1 MAVTSEQHVPVLIVG
16 AGPIG
21 LALAGDLGRRG
32 IDCLVI
38 EQSDG
43 VVYHPRATAINARTM
58 ELLRRFGVAE
68 RVKRDGTPP
77 DFPHTAL
84 YLTGFGGF
92 EIARIER
99 PSHGGSTP
107 SPISPERP
115 QRCNQIWFDP
125 ILLDH
130 AKSFPNIAIRYRCRF
145 EALREAGEHVI
156 VTARDLASDSEVT
169 IVAQYVADCS
179 GSHSRIRRQLGIAMS
194 GTEAGGGAATEYHL
208 SAFMR
213 LPELWKHHDK
223 GKAALT
229 FFIDEKGN
237 WRNLVMIDG
246 KELYRYGLTGKEFYD
261 NPDAVDVE
269 ALFQDVAGPNIPHEI
284 LSVLRWSA
292 SDVVADRYRTG
303 HVFLVGDAAHQN
315 HPSGGFG
322 LNTGMG
328 DMDNIGWKLAATL
341 QGWGGAHLLDSYETE
356 RRPIGLRN
364 INQAWLGYADNR
376 DRPSHPDI
384 RKDTPAGAA
393 ARAKMKEQI
402 LASQPAMVLTDGIAL
417 GYRYE
422 SSPIICPDDSEPT
435 ADNPTRYLPTARP
448 GARAPHAWL
457 KPPQNNSG
465 QSTIDLYGGGFV
477 LLRLGDDA
485 PDASAIEHAF
495 RERQM
500 PIATVAIGDPVIAK
514 LYEKKLVLVR
524 PDGHVAWRGD
534 AVHQDP
540 LSLAD
545 RVRGASE

>member
-1 MAVTSEQHVPVLIVG
+1 MAAAAENIPVLIVG

-32 IDCLVI
+32 VECLVI

-43 VVYHPRATAINARTM
+43 VVFHPRATAINARTM
-58 ELLRRFGVAE
+58 ELLRRFGVSE

-84 YLTGFGGF
+84 YLTGFNGF

-99 PSHGGSTP
+99 PSHGGSAP

-130 AKSFPNIAIRYRCRF
+130 AKSFPNVTIRHRCRF
-145 EALREAGEHVI
+145 EALREDGDHVI
-156 VTARDLASDSEVT
+156 VTARDLASDQEIT

-179 GSHSRIRRQLGIAMS
+179 GSHSRVRRALGIEMR
-194 GTEAGGGAATEYHL
+194 GTEGREADTEYHL

-246 KELYRYGLTGKEFYD
+246 KELYRYGIDGKEFYD
-261 NPDAVDVE
+261 NPDGTDIE
-269 ALFQDVAGPNIPHEI
+269 KMFLDVAGPSIPYEI

-292 SDVVADRYRTG
+292 ADVVADRYRIG
-303 HVFLVGDAAHQN
+303 RVLLVGDAAHQN

-328 DMDNIGWKLAATL
+328 DMDNIGWKLAATV
-341 QGWGGAHLLDSYETE
+341 QGWGGAHLLDSYEVE

-364 INQAWLGYADNR
+364 INQAWLGHADNR
-376 DRPSHPDI
+376 DRPTHPDI
-384 RKDTPAGAA
+384 RKDTKAGAE
-393 ARAKMKEQI
+393 ARTKMKEQI
-402 LASQPAMVLTDGIAL
+402 LGSQPAMVLTDGIAL

-422 SSPIICPDDSEPT
+422 ASPIIWPDSSEPT
-435 ADNPTRYLPTARP
+435 PDHPTVYQPTTRP
-448 GARAPHAWL
+448 GARAPHGWIEPG
-457 KPPQNNSG
+457 KK
-465 QSTIDLYGGGFV
+465 STVDLFGAGFV
-477 LLRLGDDA
+477 LLRLGADA
-485 PDASAIEHAF
+485 PDAGAIERAF

-500 PIATVAIGDPVIAK
+500 PIATVAINDPAIAK
-514 LYEKKLVLVR
+514 LYETKLVLVR

-534 AVHQDP
+534 TVHQDP

-545 RVRGASE
+545 RLRGATE

>member
-1 MAVTSEQHVPVLIVG
+1 MAVKAEHTQVLIVG

-32 IDCLVI
+32 TPCLVI

-84 YLTGFGGF
+84 YLTGFNGY

-99 PSHGGSTP
+99 PSHGGSAP
-107 SPISPERP
+107 SAISPERP

-125 ILLDH
+125 ILLDY
-130 AKSFPNIAIRYRCRF
+130 AKSLPTVTLRYRCRF
-145 EALREAGEHVI
+145 EALREEGDHVI
-156 VTARDLASDSEVT
+156 VTARDLATDEEVT

-179 GSHSRIRRQLGIAMS
+179 GSHSRLRRSLGVEMR
-194 GTEAGGGAATEYHL
+194 GTEGREADTEYHL

-246 KELYRYGLTGKEFYD
+246 KELYRFGLDGKDFYD

-269 ALFQDVAGPNIPHEI
+269 KLWLDVAGPSIPHEI

-292 SDVVADRYRTG
+292 ADVVADRYRIG
-303 HVFLVGDAAHQN
+303 RVFLVGDAAHQN

-328 DMDNIGWKLAATL
+328 DMDNIGWKLAATIE
-341 QGWGGAHLLDSYETE
+341 GWGGAHLLDSYETE

-364 INQAWLGYADNR
+364 INQAWLGHADNR
-376 DRPSHPDI
+376 DRPTHPDI

-393 ARAKMKEQI
+393 ARATMKEQI
-402 LASQPAMVLTDGIAL
+402 LGSQVAMVLTDGIAL

-422 SSPIICPDDSEPT
+422 GSPIICPDTSPATPDH
-435 ADNPTRYLPTARP
+435 PTRYQPTTRP
-448 GARAPHAWL
+448 GGRAPHAWI
-457 KPPQNNSG
+457 KDG
-465 QSTIDLYGGGFV
+465 RSTVDLFGDGFV
-477 LLRLGDDA
+477 LLRFGADA
-485 PDASAIEHAF
+485 PDGGAIERAF
-495 RERQM
+495 RARQV
-500 PIATVAIGDPVIAK
+500 PIATVAIDDPAIAQ

-524 PDGHVAWRGD
+524 PDGHVGWRGD
-534 AVHQDP
+534 TVHQDP

-545 RVRGASE
+545 RLRGASE

>member
-1 MAVTSEQHVPVLIVG
+1 MAVTVDHTPVLIVG

-21 LALAGDLGRRG
+21 LSLAGDLGRRG
-32 IDCLVI
+32 IECLVI

-43 VVYHPRATAINARTM
+43 IIYHPRATAINARTM

-84 YLTGFGGF
+84 YLTGFDGF

-99 PSHGGSTP
+99 PSHGGTAP

-130 AKSFPNIAIRYRCRF
+130 AKSFPSVKIRYHWRF
-145 EALREAGEHVI
+145 QSLREEGDHVI
-156 VTARDLASDSEVT
+156 VTARDLVGDEDRE
-169 IVAQYVADCS
+169 IVAHYVADCS
-179 GSHSRIRRQLGIAMS
+179 GSHSRIRRAFHIGM
-194 GTEAGGGAATEYHL
+194 GGVAGEGVAEPEYHL

-229 FFIDEKGN
+229 FFVDEKGS

-246 KELYRYGLTGKEFYD
+246 KELYRFGIDGKEFYD
-261 NPDAVDVE
+261 NPDAVDIE
-269 ALFQDVAGPNIPHEI
+269 AQFTDAAGPGIPHEI
-284 LSVLRWSA
+284 ISVLRWAA
-292 SDVVADRYRTG
+292 SDVVADRYRVG
-303 HVFLVGDAAHQN
+303 RVFLVGDAAHQN

-328 DMDNIGWKLAATL
+328 DMDNLGWKLAATL
-341 QGWGGAHLLDSYETE
+341 QGWGGAHLLDSYEAE
-356 RRPIGLRN
+356 RRPVGLRN
-364 INQAWLGYADNR
+364 INQAWLGHADNR
-376 DRPSHPDI
+376 DRPTHPEI
-384 RKDTPAGAA
+384 RQDTPAGAE
-393 ARAKMKEQI
+393 ARARMKTQI
-402 LASQPAMVLTDGIAL
+402 LDSQPAMVLTDGIAL
-417 GYRYE
+417 GYHYE
-422 SSPIICPDDSEPT
+422 NSPIVCPDGSAATPDTVSLYQPT
-435 ADNPTRYLPTARP
+435 SRP
-448 GARAPHAWL
+448 GSRAPHAWL
-457 KPPQNNSG
+457 KPG
-465 QSTIDLYGGGFV
+465 QSTVDLFGGGFV
-477 LLRLGDDA
+477 LLRLGADA
-485 PDASAIEHAF
+485 PDGSAIERAF
-495 RERQM
+495 RQRQM
-500 PIATVAIGDPVIAK
+500 PIATIAIADPEIAR

-524 PDGHVAWRGD
+524 PDGHVAWRAD
-534 AVHQDP
+534 TMHQDP

>member
-1 MAVTSEQHVPVLIVG
+1 MAVMAENIPVLIVG

-21 LALAGDLGRRG
+21 LALAADLGKRG
-32 IDCLVI
+32 IETLVI

-43 VVYHPRATAINARTM
+43 IVYHPRATAINARTM
-58 ELLRRFGVAE
+58 EILRRHGLAE

-84 YLTGFGGF
+84 YITGFHGF

-99 PSHGGSTP
+99 PSHGGSAP

-115 QRCNQIWFDP
+115 QRCNQLWFDP
-125 ILLDH
+125 ILLDYV
-130 AKSFPNIAIRYRCRF
+130 KTLPSVTLRYRCRF
-145 EALREAGEHVI
+145 ETLRQEGEHVI
-156 VTARDLASDSEVT
+156 VTARDLVSDQPVT
-169 IVAQYVADCS
+169 ITAQYVADCS
-179 GSHSRIRRQLGIAMS
+179 GSHSRIRRALGIAMT
-194 GTEAGGGAATEYHL
+194 GAGSTGETEYHL

-246 KELYRYGLTGKEFYD
+246 KELYRYGLSGKEYYD
-261 NPDAVDVE
+261 NPEAVDIN
-269 ALFQDVAGPNIPHEI
+269 ALFDDVAGPDIPREI
-284 LSVLRWSA
+284 ISVLRWSA
-292 SDVVADRYRTG
+292 ADVVADSYRAG
-303 HVFLVGDAAHQN
+303 RIFLIGDAAHQN

-328 DMDNIGWKLAATL
+328 DMDNIGWKLAATV
-341 QGWGGAHLLDSYETE
+341 QGWGGEHLLDSYEAE
-356 RRPIGLRN
+356 RRPVGLRN
-364 INQAWLGYADNR
+364 INQAWLGHADNR
-376 DRPSHPDI
+376 DRPTHPEI
-384 RKDTPAGAA
+384 RKDTPAGAE

-402 LASQPAMVLTDGIAL
+402 LGSQPAMVLTDGIAL
-417 GYRYE
+417 GYRYDG
-422 SSPIICPDDSEPT
+422 SPIIWSDDSAPT
-435 ADNPTRYLPTARP
+435 PDHPTVYKPTSRP
-448 GARAPHAWL
+448 GSRAPHAWIE
-457 KPPQNNSG
+457 PG
-465 QSTIDLYGGGFV
+465 QKSIVDLYGNGFV
-477 LLRLGDDA
+477 LLRFGGDA
-485 PDASAIEHAF
+485 PDGEPIERAF

-500 PIATVAIGDPVIAK
+500 PIATVAIADPAIAA

-524 PDGHVAWRGD
+524 PDGHVAWRAD
-534 AVHQDP
+534 AMHQDP

>member
-1 MAVTSEQHVPVLIVG
+1 MAVVTEHIPVLIVG

-43 VVYHPRATAINARTM
+43 IVYHPRATAINARTM
-58 ELLRRFGVAE
+58 ELLRRFGVSE

-84 YLTGFGGF
+84 YLTGFNGF

-99 PSHGGSTP
+99 PSHGGSAP

-125 ILLDH
+125 ILLDY
-130 AKSFPNIAIRYRCRF
+130 AKSFPNVTIRHRCRF
-145 EALREAGEHVI
+145 EAMREDGEHVV
-156 VTARDLASDSEVT
+156 VTARDLTNDAEVT

-179 GSHSRIRRQLGIAMS
+179 GSHSRLRRGLGIEMR
-194 GTEAGGGAATEYHL
+194 GTDGREADTEYHL

-229 FFIDEKGN
+229 FFIDERGN

-246 KELYRYGLTGKEFYD
+246 KELYRYGLDGKDLYD
-261 NPDAVDVE
+261 NPDAVDVK
-269 ALFQDVAGPNIPHEI
+269 ALFEDVAGPNIPYEV

-292 SDVVADRYRTG
+292 ADVVADRYRIG
-303 HVFLVGDAAHQN
+303 RVFFVGDAAHQN

-328 DMDNIGWKLAATL
+328 DMDNIGWKLAATV
-341 QGWGGAHLLDSYETE
+341 QGWGGAQLLDSYEVE

-364 INQAWLGYADNR
+364 INQAWLGHADNR
-376 DRPSHPDI
+376 DRPTHRDI
-384 RKDTPAGAA
+384 RKDTPAGAE

-402 LASQPAMVLTDGIAL
+402 LGSQPAMVLTDGIAL

-422 SSPIICPDDSEPT
+422 GSPIIWPDSSAPT
-435 ADNPTRYLPTARP
+435 PDHPTVYLPTARP
-448 GARAPHAWL
+448 GSRAPHAWIE
-457 KPPQNNSG
+457 PPKK
-465 QSTIDLYGGGFV
+465 STVDLFGGGFV
-477 LLRLGDDA
+477 LLRFDDA
-485 PDASAIEHAF
+485 PDGAPIERAFSA
-495 RERQM
+495 RQM
-500 PIATVAIGDPVIAK
+500 PIATIAIDDPAIAK
-514 LYEKKLVLVR
+514 LYETKLVLVR
-524 PDGHVAWRGD
+524 PDGHVGWRGD
-534 AVHQDP
+534 TIHQDP

-545 RVRGASE
+545 RLRGATE